1 MFEPFRPKIF
11 SRAGGEW
18 GAAQGRGAGPAT
30 GPGPQPGHRKL
41 EIHHRL
47 EGHKKEIAF
56 LAWSLDSKRLATCS
70 NDHSVRV
77 WDAASGG
84 CLSTCERHEQPVT
97 SCSWLPDGRHLI
109 SGGLDKSMYMWDTE
123 TGQEVAAFKGSG
135 ARINDIAVSRCG
147 RWVFSSSNEKKFRVH
162 PLQGRRLKKEREFV
176 ESESIL
182 SICLSACNRYLL
194 VNLQNQ
200 NIHLWD
206 FSQMNEGEFPVT
218 PMSRYSGQL
227 ERQGRYVVRSCF
239 GGSDFT
245 FVVSGSEDSKVYIWQ
260 RSNERLL
267 KVLPGH
273 SGTVN
278 AVSWNPSWPF
288 VFASASDDHSVRIW
302 GR

>member
-1 MFEPFRPKIF
+1 M
-11 SRAGGEW
+11 G
-18 GAAQGRGAGPAT
+18 
-30 GPGPQPGHRKL
+30 
-41 EIHHRL
+41 
-47 EGHKKEIAF
+47 
-56 LAWSLDSKRLATCS
+56 
-70 NDHSVRV
+70 
-77 WDAASGG
+77 
-84 CLSTCERHEQPVT
+84 T

-245 FVVSGSEDSKVYIWQ
+245 FVERQ
-260 RSNERLL
+260 RGLEGLHLAALERAAAEGPPRAL
-267 KVLPGH
+267 GH
-273 SGTVN
+273 GERRELEPQL
-278 AVSWNPSWPF
+278 AV
-288 VFASASDDHSVRIW
+288 RL
-302 GR
+302 RLRQ